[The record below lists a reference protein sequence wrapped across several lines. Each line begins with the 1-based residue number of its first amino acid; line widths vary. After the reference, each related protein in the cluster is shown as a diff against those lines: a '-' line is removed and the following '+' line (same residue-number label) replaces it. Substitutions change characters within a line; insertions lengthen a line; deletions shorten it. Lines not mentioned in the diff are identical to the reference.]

1 VRQTAQPPPECRIQ
15 ADEIDAMMLWFALA
29 LMTGAAMA
37 AIAWPL
43 TRQARTL
50 RSGSDLAV
58 YRDQLEEVRRDHA
71 AGRIGDSEADAAQV
85 EVSRRLLAA
94 ADAEAAQAAMPAPGS
109 RRREVALAA
118 LFVVSFGSAGTY
130 LSLGSP
136 SLPGQPLASRDPGQ
150 SIDGMIAQVEG
161 HLARNPNDGR
171 GWEVIAPVYL
181 RIGRI
186 DDAIKARRNA
196 LALNGE
202 TSERQAGL
210 GEALV
215 AQSDG
220 KVTPEAKKSFARAV
234 ELDGGNI
241 KARYFMGVAAEQ
253 DGQPAA
259 AVEIWRA
266 MLAGAPPDAPWAE
279 FIRQEVA
286 RLSGAPGAS
295 APAATAQ
302 GPSGPG
308 PIAPGPSAEDVAAAS
323 KLAPDQ
329 QMAMI
334 KTMVTRLA
342 DRLQQDGSDS
352 DGWLRLVRAYMVL
365 GDRDKALAAVGD
377 ARRALASEPEKLR
390 KIEELVKGLGL
401 EG

>member
-1 VRQTAQPPPECRIQ
+1 
-15 ADEIDAMMLWFALA
+15 MMLWLARAGMTRGSMAALA
-29 LMTGAAMA
+29 R
-37 AIAWPL
+37 PL

-58 YRDQLEEVRRDHA
+58 YRDQLDEVRRDHA
-71 AGRIGDSEADAAQV
+71 AGRIGDSEAEAAEV

-94 ADAEAAQAAMPAPGS
+94 ADAEAAQQAAVTATPGS
-109 RRREVALAA
+109 RRRAVALAA
-118 LFVVSFGSAGTY
+118 LLVVSFGSAGTY

-136 SLPGQPLASRDPGQ
+136 TLPGQPLASREPTQ
-150 SIDGMIAQVEG
+150 SIDGMIAQVES

-181 RIGRI
+181 RLGRV

-215 AQSDG
+215 AASDG
-220 KVTPEAKKSFARAV
+220 KLTPEARKSFTRAV

-241 KARYFMGVAAEQ
+241 KARYFLGVAAEQ

-266 MLAGAPPDAPWAE
+266 MLAGAPADAPWAE

-295 APAATAQ
+295 APGATAP
-302 GPSGPG
+302 GPIAPG

-334 KTMVTRLA
+334 KTMVTRL
-342 DRLQQDGSDS
+342 
-352 DGWLRLVRAYMVL
+352 
-365 GDRDKALAAVGD
+365 
-377 ARRALASEPEKLR
+377 
-390 KIEELVKGLGL
+390 
-401 EG
+401 

>member
-1 VRQTAQPPPECRIQ
+1 
-15 ADEIDAMMLWFALA
+15 MMLWFALA
-29 LMTGAAMA
+29 LMTGTAIA

-71 AGRIGDSEADAAQV
+71 AGRIGDSEAEAAQV

-94 ADAEAAQAAMPAPGS
+94 ADAEAAQAAATMPTPGS
-109 RRREVALAA
+109 RRRAVALAA
-118 LFVVSFGSAGTY
+118 LLVVSFGSAGTY

-136 SLPGQPLASRDPGQ
+136 RLPGQPLASRDPSQ
-150 SIDGMIAQVEG
+150 SIDGMIAQVES

-181 RIGRI
+181 RLGRVE
-186 DDAIKARRNA
+186 DAVKARRNA
-196 LALNGE
+196 LAFSGE

-215 AQSDG
+215 AASDG
-220 KVTPEAKKSFARAV
+220 KITPEARNSFARAV

-241 KARYFMGVAAEQ
+241 KARYFLGVAAEQ

-259 AVEIWRA
+259 AVAIWRA
-266 MLAGAPPDAPWAE
+266 MLAGAPADAPWAE
-279 FIRQEVA
+279 FIRQEVT
-286 RLSGAPGAS
+286 RLSGAPG
-295 APAATAQ
+295 
-302 GPSGPG
+302 PSQD
-308 PIAPGPSAEDVAAAS
+308 DVAAAS
-323 KLAPDQ
+323 KLAPEQ
-329 QMAMI
+329 QIAMI
-334 KTMVTRLA
+334 QNMVRRLA
-342 DRLQQDGSDS
+342 ERLQRDGSDIK
-352 DGWLRLVRAYMVL
+352 GWMQLVRSYIVL

-390 KIEELVKGLGL
+390 QMEELVKGLGL

>member
-1 VRQTAQPPPECRIQ
+1 MRQSAQPPPECRIQ

-50 RSGSDLAV
+50 RSGSDVAV
-58 YRDQLEEVRRDHA
+58 YRDQLEEVRRDQA
-71 AGRIGDSEADAAQV
+71 AGRIGDSEAEAAQV

-94 ADAEAAQAAMPAPGS
+94 ADAEAAQAAATPAPGS
-109 RRREVALAA
+109 QRRAVALAA
-118 LFVVSFGSAGTY
+118 LLVVSFGSAGTY

-136 SLPGQPLASRDPGQ
+136 MLPGQPLASRDQ
-150 SIDGMIAQVEG
+150 SQSMDAMIAQVEG

-181 RIGRI
+181 RLGRVE
-186 DDAIKARRNA
+186 DAIKARRKA
-196 LALNGE
+196 LALSGE

-215 AQSDG
+215 AASDG
-220 KVTPEAKKSFARAV
+220 KITPEARKSFARAV

-266 MLAGAPPDAPWAE
+266 MLAGAPADAPWAE
-279 FIRQEVA
+279 FIRQEVT
-286 RLSGAPGAS
+286 RVSG
-295 APAATAQ
+295 
-302 GPSGPG
+302 
-308 PIAPGPSAEDVAAAS
+308 APGPSAEDVAAAS
-323 KLAPDQ
+323 QLAPDQ
-329 QMAMI
+329 QMGMI
-334 KTMVTRLA
+334 RSMVARLA
-342 DRLQQDGSDS
+342 DRLHQDGSDIQ
-352 DGWLRLVRAYMVL
+352 GWLRLVRAYMVL

-377 ARRALASEPEKLR
+377 ARRALASEPEKLQQ
-390 KIEELVKGLGL
+390 IDELVKGLGL

>member
-1 VRQTAQPPPECRIQ
+1 
-15 ADEIDAMMLWFALA
+15 MMLWFALA

-58 YRDQLEEVRRDHA
+58 YRDQLEEVRRDQA
-71 AGRIGDSEADAAQV
+71 AGRIGDSEAEAAQV

-94 ADAEAAQAAMPAPGS
+94 ADAEAAQVAATPTPGS
-109 RRREVALAA
+109 RRRAVALAA
-118 LFVVSFGSAGTY
+118 LLVVSFGSAGTY

-136 SLPGQPLASRDPGQ
+136 TLPGQPLASRDQSQ
-150 SIDGMIAQVEG
+150 SIDAMIAQVEG
-161 HLARNPNDGR
+161 HLARNPKDGR

-181 RIGRI
+181 RLGRVE
-186 DDAIKARRNA
+186 DAIKARRNA
-196 LALNGE
+196 LAFSGE

-215 AQSDG
+215 AASDG
-220 KVTPEAKKSFARAV
+220 KLTPEARKSFTRAV

-241 KARYFMGVAAEQ
+241 KARYFLGVAAEQ

-266 MLAGAPPDAPWAE
+266 MLAGAPADAPWAE
-279 FIRQEVA
+279 FIRQEVT
-286 RLSGAPGAS
+286 RVSG
-295 APAATAQ
+295 
-302 GPSGPG
+302 
-308 PIAPGPSAEDVAAAS
+308 APGPSAEDVAAAS
-323 KLAPDQ
+323 QLAPEQ
-329 QMAMI
+329 QIAMVQ
-334 KTMVTRLA
+334 TMVTRLA
-342 DRLQQDGSDS
+342 ERLHQDGSDIE
-352 DGWLRLVRAYMVL
+352 GWLRLVRSYMVL
-365 GDRDKALAAVGD
+365 GNRDKALAAVGD

-390 KIEELVKGLGL
+390 KIDELVKGLGL

>member
-43 TRQARTL
+43 TRQGRSL

-71 AGRIGDSEADAAQV
+71 AGRIGDNEAEAAQV

-94 ADAEAAQAAMPAPGS
+94 ADAEAALQASTATSGS
-109 RRREVALAA
+109 RRRAIALAA
-118 LFVVSFGSAGTY
+118 LVVVSFGSAGTY

-136 SLPGQPLASRDPGQ
+136 TLPGQPLASRDQSQ
-150 SIDGMIAQVEG
+150 SIDAMIAQVET

-181 RIGRI
+181 RLGRV
-186 DDAIKARRNA
+186 DDAIKARRKA
-196 LALNGE
+196 LALSGE

-215 AQSDG
+215 AASDG
-220 KVTPEAKKSFARAV
+220 KITPEARTSFARAV

-241 KARYFMGVAAEQ
+241 KARYFLGVAAEQ

-266 MLAGAPPDAPWAE
+266 MLAGAPADAPWAE
-279 FIRQEVA
+279 FIRQEVT
-286 RLSGAPGAS
+286 RVSG
-295 APAATAQ
+295 
-302 GPSGPG
+302 
-308 PIAPGPSAEDVAAAS
+308 APGPSAEDVAAAS
-323 KLAPDQ
+323 RLAPDQ
-329 QMAMI
+329 QTAMVQ
-334 KTMVTRLA
+334 TMVARLA
-342 DRLQQDGSDS
+342 ERLHQDGSDIE
-352 DGWLRLVRAYMVL
+352 GWLRLVRSYMVL

-377 ARRALASEPEKLR
+377 ARRALAGDPEKLR
-390 KIEELVKGLGL
+390 KIDDLVKGLGL

>member
-1 VRQTAQPPPECRIQ
+1 MRQTARPPPECRIQ
-15 ADEIDAMMLWFALA
+15 ADEIDTMMLWFALA
-29 LMTGAAMA
+29 LMTAAAMA

-43 TRQARTL
+43 TRQTRTL

-109 RRREVALAA
+109 RRRAVALAA
-118 LFVVSFGSAGTY
+118 LFVVSFGTAGTY

-136 SLPGQPLASRDPGQ
+136 TLPGQPLASRDPGQ

-181 RIGRI
+181 RVGRVE
-186 DDAIKARRNA
+186 DAIKARRKA

-215 AQSDG
+215 AASDG
-220 KVTPEAKKSFARAV
+220 KLTPEARKSFTRAV

-253 DGQPAA
+253 DGQPAS

-266 MLAGAPPDAPWAE
+266 MLAGAPADAPWAE

-286 RLSGAPGAS
+286 RLSGAPG
-295 APAATAQ
+295 P
-302 GPSGPG
+302 GPG
-308 PIAPGPSAEDVAAAS
+308 PTAEDVAAAS
-323 KLAPDQ
+323 QLTPEQ
-329 QMAMI
+329 QKI
-334 KTMVTRLA
+334 QIEIMVARLA
-342 DRLQQDGSDS
+342 DRLHQDGSDFQ
-352 DGWLRLVRAYMVL
+352 GWQRLVRAYMVL

-377 ARRALASEPEKLR
+377 ARRALASEPEKLQ
-390 KIEELVKGLGL
+390 KIDEFVKGLGL

>member
-1 VRQTAQPPPECRIQ
+1 VRQTALPPPECRIQ
-15 ADEIDAMMLWFALA
+15 ADEIEAMMLWFALA

-43 TRQARTL
+43 TRQGRSL

-71 AGRIGDSEADAAQV
+71 AGRIGDSEAEAAQV

-94 ADAEAAQAAMPAPGS
+94 ADAEAAQAATATPGS
-109 RRREVALAA
+109 RRRAVALAA
-118 LFVVSFGSAGTY
+118 LVVVSFGSAGTY

-136 SLPGQPLASRDPGQ
+136 TLPGQPLASRDQSQ
-150 SIDGMIAQVEG
+150 SIDAMIAQVET

-181 RIGRI
+181 RLGRV
-186 DDAIKARRNA
+186 DDAIKARRKA
-196 LALNGE
+196 LALSGE

-215 AQSDG
+215 AASDG
-220 KVTPEAKKSFARAV
+220 KITPEARKSFARAV

-241 KARYFMGVAAEQ
+241 KARYFLGVAAEQ

-266 MLAGAPPDAPWAE
+266 MLAGAPADAPWAE
-279 FIRQEVA
+279 FIRQEVT
-286 RLSGAPGAS
+286 RVSGA
-295 APAATAQ
+295 T
-302 GPSGPG
+302 
-308 PIAPGPSAEDVAAAS
+308 GPSAEDVAAAS
-323 KLAPDQ
+323 RLAPDQ
-329 QMAMI
+329 QSAMVQ
-334 KTMVTRLA
+334 TMVARLA
-342 DRLQQDGSDS
+342 ERLQQDGSDIE
-352 DGWLRLVRAYMVL
+352 GWLRLVRSYMVL
-365 GDRDKALAAVGD
+365 GDREKALAAVGD
-377 ARRALASEPEKLR
+377 ARRALVGDPEKLR
-390 KIEELVKGLGL
+390 KIDELVKGLGL

>member
-1 VRQTAQPPPECRIQ
+1 
-15 ADEIDAMMLWFALA
+15 MMLWFALA

-43 TRQARTL
+43 TRQARSL

-58 YRDQLEEVRRDHA
+58 YRDQLEEVRRDQA
-71 AGRIGDSEADAAQV
+71 AGRIGDSEAEAAEV

-94 ADAEAAQAAMPAPGS
+94 ADAEAALQASTATPGS
-109 RRREVALAA
+109 RRRAVALAA
-118 LFVVSFGSAGTY
+118 LVVVSFGSAGTY

-136 SLPGQPLASRDPGQ
+136 TLPGQPLASRDQGQ
-150 SIDGMIAQVEG
+150 SIDAMIAQVEG

-181 RIGRI
+181 RLGRVE
-186 DDAIKARRNA
+186 DAIKARRNA
-196 LALNGE
+196 LAFSGE

-215 AQSDG
+215 AASDG
-220 KVTPEAKKSFARAV
+220 KITPEARKSFARAV

-241 KARYFMGVAAEQ
+241 KARYFLGVAAEQ

-266 MLAGAPPDAPWAE
+266 MLAGAPADAPWAE
-279 FIRQEVA
+279 FIRQEVT
-286 RLSGAPGAS
+286 RVSG
-295 APAATAQ
+295 
-302 GPSGPG
+302 
-308 PIAPGPSAEDVAAAS
+308 APGPSAEDVAAAS
-323 KLAPDQ
+323 RLAPDQ
-329 QMAMI
+329 QTAMVQ
-334 KTMVTRLA
+334 TMVARLA
-342 DRLQQDGSDS
+342 ERLHQDGSDIE
-352 DGWLRLVRAYMVL
+352 GWLRLVRSYMVL

-377 ARRALASEPEKLR
+377 ARRALAGDPEKLR

>member
-1 VRQTAQPPPECRIQ
+1 VRQTALPPPECRIQ
-15 ADEIDAMMLWFALA
+15 ADEIEAMMLWFALA

-43 TRQARTL
+43 TRQGRSL

-71 AGRIGDSEADAAQV
+71 AGRIGDSEAEAAQV

-94 ADAEAAQAAMPAPGS
+94 ADAEAAQAATATPGS
-109 RRREVALAA
+109 RRRAVALAA
-118 LFVVSFGSAGTY
+118 LVVVSFGSAGTY

-136 SLPGQPLASRDPGQ
+136 TLPGQPLASRDQSQ
-150 SIDGMIAQVEG
+150 SIDAMIAQVET

-181 RIGRI
+181 RLGRV
-186 DDAIKARRNA
+186 DDAIKARRKA
-196 LALNGE
+196 LALSGE

-215 AQSDG
+215 AASDG
-220 KVTPEAKKSFARAV
+220 KITPEARKSFARAV

-241 KARYFMGVAAEQ
+241 KARYFLGVAAEQ

-266 MLAGAPPDAPWAE
+266 MLAGAPADAPWAE
-279 FIRQEVA
+279 FIRQEVT
-286 RLSGAPGAS
+286 RVSG
-295 APAATAQ
+295 
-302 GPSGPG
+302 
-308 PIAPGPSAEDVAAAS
+308 APGPSAEDVAAAS
-323 KLAPDQ
+323 RLAPDQ
-329 QMAMI
+329 QSAMVQ
-334 KTMVTRLA
+334 TMVARLA
-342 DRLQQDGSDS
+342 ERLQQDGSDIE
-352 DGWLRLVRAYMVL
+352 GWLRLVRSYMVL
-365 GDRDKALAAVGD
+365 GDREKALAAVGD
-377 ARRALASEPEKLR
+377 ARRALAGDPEKLR
-390 KIEELVKGLGL
+390 KIDELVKGLGL

>member
-1 VRQTAQPPPECRIQ
+1 MRQTALPPLECRIQ
-15 ADEIDAMMLWFALA
+15 ADEIDTMMLWFALA

-58 YRDQLEEVRRDHA
+58 YRDQLEEVRRDQA
-71 AGRIGDSEADAAQV
+71 AGRIGDTEAEAAQV

-94 ADAEAAQAAMPAPGS
+94 ADAEAAQAAAMPAPGS
-109 RRREVALAA
+109 QRRAVALAA
-118 LFVVSFGSAGTY
+118 LLVVSFGSAGTY

-136 SLPGQPLASRDPGQ
+136 TLPGQPLASRDQGQ
-150 SIDGMIAQVEG
+150 SIDAMIAEVEG

-181 RIGRI
+181 RLGRVE
-186 DDAIKARRNA
+186 DAIKARRKA

-215 AQSDG
+215 AAGDG
-220 KVTPEAKKSFARAV
+220 KLTPEARKSFTRAV

-241 KARYFMGVAAEQ
+241 KARYFTGVAAEQ

-266 MLAGAPPDAPWAE
+266 MLAAAPADAPWAE
-279 FIRQEVA
+279 FIRQEVT
-286 RLSGAPGAS
+286 RVSG
-295 APAATAQ
+295 
-302 GPSGPG
+302 
-308 PIAPGPSAEDVAAAS
+308 APGPSAEDVAAAS
-323 KLAPDQ
+323 QLAPEQ
-329 QMAMI
+329 QIAMVR
-334 KTMVTRLA
+334 TMVTRLA
-342 DRLQQDGSDS
+342 ERLQRDGSDIE
-352 DGWLRLVRAYMVL
+352 GWQRLVRSYMVL

>member
-1 VRQTAQPPPECRIQ
+1 VRQTALPPPECRIQ
-15 ADEIDAMMLWFALA
+15 ADEIEAMMLWFALA

-43 TRQARTL
+43 TRQGRSL

-71 AGRIGDSEADAAQV
+71 AGRIGDSEAEAAQV

-94 ADAEAAQAAMPAPGS
+94 ADAEAAQAATATPGS
-109 RRREVALAA
+109 RRRAVALAA
-118 LFVVSFGSAGTY
+118 LVVVSFGSAGTY

-136 SLPGQPLASRDPGQ
+136 TLPGQPLASRDQSQ
-150 SIDGMIAQVEG
+150 SIDAMIAQVET

-181 RIGRI
+181 RLGRV
-186 DDAIKARRNA
+186 DDAIKARRKA
-196 LALNGE
+196 LALSGE

-215 AQSDG
+215 AASDG
-220 KVTPEAKKSFARAV
+220 KITPEARKSFARAV

-241 KARYFMGVAAEQ
+241 KARYFLGVAAEQ

-266 MLAGAPPDAPWAE
+266 MLARAPADAPWAE
-279 FIRQEVA
+279 FIRQEVT
-286 RLSGAPGAS
+286 RVSG
-295 APAATAQ
+295 
-302 GPSGPG
+302 
-308 PIAPGPSAEDVAAAS
+308 APGPSAEDVAAAS
-323 KLAPDQ
+323 RLAPDQ
-329 QMAMI
+329 QSAMVQ
-334 KTMVTRLA
+334 TMVARLA
-342 DRLQQDGSDS
+342 ERLQQDGSDIE
-352 DGWLRLVRAYMVL
+352 GWLRLVRSYMVL
-365 GDRDKALAAVGD
+365 GDREKALAAVGD
-377 ARRALASEPEKLR
+377 ARRALAGDPEKLR
-390 KIEELVKGLGL
+390 KIDELVKGLGL

>member
-1 VRQTAQPPPECRIQ
+1 
-15 ADEIDAMMLWFALA
+15 MMLWFALA

-71 AGRIGDSEADAAQV
+71 AGRIGDSEAEAAQV

-94 ADAEAAQAAMPAPGS
+94 ADAEAAQAGTMPAPGS
-109 RRREVALAA
+109 HRRAVALAA
-118 LFVVSFGSAGTY
+118 LLVVSFGSAGTY
-130 LSLGSP
+130 LTLGSP
-136 SLPGQPLASRDPGQ
+136 TLPGQPLASRDPGQ

-181 RIGRI
+181 RLGRVE
-186 DDAIKARRNA
+186 DAIKARRNA

-202 TSERQAGL
+202 TSERQAAL

-241 KARYFMGVAAEQ
+241 KARYFLGLAAEQ
-253 DGQPAA
+253 DGQPAVA
-259 AVEIWRA
+259 LEIWRA
-266 MLAGAPPDAPWAE
+266 MLAGAPPDAPLAE
-279 FIRQEVA
+279 FILQEVA
-286 RLSGAPGAS
+286 RVAGAV
-295 APAATAQ
+295 
-302 GPSGPG
+302 
-308 PIAPGPSAEDVAAAS
+308 APGPSAEDVAAAS
-323 KLAPDQ
+323 RLAPDQ

-334 KTMVTRLA
+334 QTMVTRLA
-342 DRLQQDGSDS
+342 DRLQRDGTDI
-352 DGWLRLVRAYMVL
+352 DGWQRLVRAYMVL
-365 GDRDKALAAVGD
+365 GDRDKALTAVGD

-390 KIEELVKGLGL
+390 KIDELVKGLGL

>member
-1 VRQTAQPPPECRIQ
+1 VRQTALPPLECRIQ
-15 ADEIDAMMLWFALA
+15 ADEIDTMMLWFALA

-58 YRDQLEEVRRDHA
+58 YRDQLEEVRRDQA
-71 AGRIGDSEADAAQV
+71 AGRIGDNEAEAAQV

-94 ADAEAAQAAMPAPGS
+94 ADAEAAQAAAMPAPVS
-109 RRREVALAA
+109 QRRAVALAA
-118 LFVVSFGSAGTY
+118 LLVVSFGSAGTY

-136 SLPGQPLASRDPGQ
+136 TLPGQPLASRDQGQ
-150 SIDGMIAQVEG
+150 SIDAMIAEVEG

-181 RIGRI
+181 RLGRVE
-186 DDAIKARRNA
+186 DAIKARRKA

-215 AQSDG
+215 AASDG
-220 KVTPEAKKSFARAV
+220 KLTPEARKSFTRAV

-241 KARYFMGVAAEQ
+241 KARYFTGVAAEQ

-266 MLAGAPPDAPWAE
+266 MLAGAPADAPWAE
-279 FIRQEVA
+279 FIRQEVT
-286 RLSGAPGAS
+286 RVSG
-295 APAATAQ
+295 
-302 GPSGPG
+302 
-308 PIAPGPSAEDVAAAS
+308 APGPSAEDVAAAS
-323 KLAPDQ
+323 QLAPEQ
-329 QMAMI
+329 QIAMVR
-334 KTMVTRLA
+334 TMVTRLA
-342 DRLQQDGSDS
+342 ERLQRDGSDIE
-352 DGWLRLVRAYMVL
+352 GWQRLVRSYMVL
-365 GDRDKALAAVGD
+365 GDRDKAIAAVGD

>member
-1 VRQTAQPPPECRIQ
+1 VRQTALPPPECRIQ

-43 TRQARTL
+43 TRKARTL
-50 RSGSDLAV
+50 LSGSDLAV

-71 AGRIGDSEADAAQV
+71 AGRIGDNEAEAAQV

-94 ADAEAAQAAMPAPGS
+94 ADAEAAQQAATTPTPGS
-109 RRREVALAA
+109 RRRAIALAA
-118 LFVVSFGSAGTY
+118 LLVVSFGSAGTY

-136 SLPGQPLASRDPGQ
+136 TLPGQPLASRDQSQ
-150 SIDGMIAQVEG
+150 SIDAMIAQVES

-181 RIGRI
+181 RLGRV
-186 DDAIKARRNA
+186 DDAIKARRKA
-196 LALNGE
+196 LTLSGE
-202 TSERQAGL
+202 TSERQAAL

-215 AQSDG
+215 AASDG
-220 KVTPEAKKSFARAV
+220 KVTPEAKKSFTRAV
-234 ELDGGNI
+234 ALDGGNI
-241 KARYFMGVAAEQ
+241 KARYFLGVAAEQ

-279 FIRQEVA
+279 FIRQEIA
-286 RLSGAPGAS
+286 RVTG
-295 APAATAQ
+295 
-302 GPSGPG
+302 
-308 PIAPGPSAEDVAAAS
+308 APGPSAEDVAAAS
-323 KLAPDQ
+323 QLTPDQ
-329 QMAMI
+329 QMGMI
-334 KTMVTRLA
+334 RSMVTRLA
-342 DRLQQDGSDS
+342 DRLHSDGSDIE
-352 DGWLRLVRAYMVL
+352 GWLRLVRAYMVL
-365 GDRDKALAAVGD
+365 GDRDKAVAAVGD

-390 KIEELVKGLGL
+390 EIDELVKGLGL

>member
-1 VRQTAQPPPECRIQ
+1 MRQTAQPPPECRIQ
-15 ADEIDAMMLWFALA
+15 ADEIDTMMLWFALA
-29 LMTGAAMA
+29 LMTAAAMA

-43 TRQARTL
+43 TRQTRTL

-58 YRDQLEEVRRDHA
+58 YRDQLDEVRRDHA

-94 ADAEAAQAAMPAPGS
+94 ADAEAAQAAMPATGS
-109 RRREVALAA
+109 RRRAVALAA

-136 SLPGQPLASRDPGQ
+136 TLPGQPLASRDPGQ

-181 RIGRI
+181 RIGRVE
-186 DDAIKARRNA
+186 DAIKARRKA

-215 AQSDG
+215 AASDG
-220 KVTPEAKKSFARAV
+220 KLTPEARKSFTRAV

-253 DGQPAA
+253 DGQPTA

-266 MLAGAPPDAPWAE
+266 MLAGAPADAPWTE
-279 FIRQEVA
+279 FIRQEVT
-286 RLSGAPGAS
+286 RVSGAPG
-295 APAATAQ
+295 T
-302 GPSGPG
+302 GSGPG
-308 PIAPGPSAEDVAAAS
+308 PIPGPGPSAEDVAAAS

-329 QMAMI
+329 QATMI
-334 KTMVTRLA
+334 QTMVARLA
-342 DRLQQDGSDS
+342 DRLHQDGSDI

-377 ARRALASEPEKLR
+377 ARRALASEPEKLQ
-390 KIEELVKGLGL
+390 KINELVKGLGL

>member
-15 ADEIDAMMLWFALA
+15 ADDIDAMMLWFALA

-58 YRDQLEEVRRDHA
+58 YRDQLDEVRRDHA
-71 AGRIGDSEADAAQV
+71 AGRIGDSEAEAAQV

-94 ADAEAAQAAMPAPGS
+94 ADAEAAQQAATATPGS
-109 RRREVALAA
+109 RRRAVALAA
-118 LFVVSFGSAGTY
+118 LLVVSFGSAGTY

-136 SLPGQPLASRDPGQ
+136 TLPGQPLASRDQNQ
-150 SIDGMIAQVEG
+150 SIDAMIAQVES

-181 RIGRI
+181 RLGRV

-215 AQSDG
+215 AASDG
-220 KVTPEAKKSFARAV
+220 KLTPEARKSFTRAV

-241 KARYFMGVAAEQ
+241 KARYFLGVAAEQ

-266 MLAGAPPDAPWAE
+266 MLAGAPADAPWAE
-279 FIRQEVA
+279 FIRQEVT
-286 RLSGAPGAS
+286 RVSGR
-295 APAATAQ
+295 
-302 GPSGPG
+302 
-308 PIAPGPSAEDVAAAS
+308 PGPSAEDVAAAS
-323 KLAPDQ
+323 QLAPDQ
-329 QMAMI
+329 QVAMVQ
-334 KTMVTRLA
+334 TMVTRLA
-342 DRLQQDGSDS
+342 ERLHQDGSDIE
-352 DGWLRLVRAYMVL
+352 GWLRLVRSYMVL

-377 ARRALASEPEKLR
+377 ARRALAGDPDKLR
-390 KIEELVKGLGL
+390 KIDELVKGLGL

>member
-1 VRQTAQPPPECRIQ
+1 
-15 ADEIDAMMLWFALA
+15 MMLWFALA

-58 YRDQLEEVRRDHA
+58 YRDQLEEVRRDQA
-71 AGRIGDSEADAAQV
+71 AGRIGDNEAEAAQV

-94 ADAEAAQAAMPAPGS
+94 ADAEAAQAAAMPAPGS
-109 RRREVALAA
+109 QRRAVALAA
-118 LFVVSFGSAGTY
+118 LLVVSFGSAGTY

-136 SLPGQPLASRDPGQ
+136 TLPGQPLASRDQGQ
-150 SIDGMIAQVEG
+150 SIDAMIAEVEG

-181 RIGRI
+181 RLGRVE
-186 DDAIKARRNA
+186 DAIKARRKA

-215 AQSDG
+215 AASDG
-220 KVTPEAKKSFARAV
+220 KLTPEARKSFTRAV

-241 KARYFMGVAAEQ
+241 KARYFTGVAAEQ

-266 MLAGAPPDAPWAE
+266 MLAGAPADAPWAE
-279 FIRQEVA
+279 FIRQEVT
-286 RLSGAPGAS
+286 RVSG
-295 APAATAQ
+295 
-302 GPSGPG
+302 
-308 PIAPGPSAEDVAAAS
+308 APGPSAEDVAAAS
-323 KLAPDQ
+323 QLAPEQ
-329 QMAMI
+329 QIAMVR
-334 KTMVTRLA
+334 TMVTRLA
-342 DRLQQDGSDS
+342 ERLQRDGSDIE
-352 DGWLRLVRAYMVL
+352 GWLRLVRSYMVL

-377 ARRALASEPEKLR
+377 ARRALAGEPEKLR
-390 KIEELVKGLGL
+390 KVEELVKGLGL